1 MENRGKGK
9 VIYMIKISL
18 IIIIVILFVAGCT
31 NPNTLQDATET
42 KNQETEDDI
51 MEINEPEKVD
61 FKTEDGVTISANLW
75 RGNKEAVLLIHMLN
89 SKKESY
95 NIFAEKLNKAGFTVL
110 ALDMRGHGES
120 LEQNG
125 LRKNWEQFS
134 EQDFRNMILDQK
146 AANEFLIKEGFQ
158 LKTIVGASIGA
169 NNALNYASINPGVV
183 NVILLSPGLDYKGVK
198 TEESAKIVKART
210 IIVASEE
217 DAYAFGSSKALNEI
231 LANSEFKELRG
242 AGHGTVMFTGT
253 TLESDLVE
261 WLQN

>member
-1 MENRGKGK
+1 MGPSKTIIG
-9 VIYMIKISL
+9 VL
-18 IIIIVILFVAGCT
+18 ILLLFVFGCAT
-31 NPNTLQDATET
+31 TNTLNKATET
-42 KNQETEDDI
+42 QTQQTEADVMEQEI
-51 MEINEPEKVD
+51 SEPEKVD
-61 FKTEDGVTISANLW
+61 FKTEDGVTISANLF
-75 RGNKEAVLLIHMLN
+75 RGGNEAVLLIHMLN

-95 NIFAEKLNKAGFTVL
+95 NIFAEKLNKTGFTVL

-125 LRKNWEQFS
+125 LKKNWEQFN

-242 AGHGTVMFTGT
+242 AGHGTVMFSGT
-253 TLESDLVE
+253 TLENDLVE
-261 WLQN
+261 WLQK